1 MSNDKIR
8 AAAEQALAALDRLPA
23 DLGRGSLNG
32 FVAQAAYA
40 LRTALAEQPHPEH
53 RRPPI
58 TPDLIEAEDA
68 AGGVFAAGALAEQP
82 QPRTTEQHIALR
94 EAHEIAAE
102 RDYFNAR
109 PHITNDGR
117 ATMLF
122 EAGFRRG
129 FDAGRDV
136 YALAA
141 QPAPSKPPAA
151 FAEWV
156 AREIPPGT
164 IISDPAWWAPKM
176 WRAAMRAHPAPPTSA
191 PEPSEAE
198 LPPLPKPGLRAG
210 PAECRE
216 WYSASQMREYALRA
230 AAAARGK

>member
-1 MSNDKIR
+1 MTNDELI
-8 AAAEQALAALDRLPA
+8 AAWRRKLPNVEPTERDLSAFAL
-23 DLGRGSLNG
+23 
-32 FVAQAAYA
+32 
-40 LRTALAEQPHPEH
+40 
-53 RRPPI
+53 
-58 TPDLIEAEDA
+58 
-68 AGGVFAAGALAEQP
+68 GVEVGALAEQP

-109 PHITNDGR
+109 AHITNDGR

-176 WRAAMRAHPAPPTSA
+176 WRAAMRAHPAAQPA

-230 AAAARGK
+230 AAAARGR